1 MEEKKVSTLFE
12 EIRDDIKKYISSTLE
27 LGKLE
32 AYEKFSIGSSAL
44 IFGLLLGG
52 VLLISLLFLFITA
65 GLYLGELLNSMW
77 QGFGIVTGFAILIL
91 IIILITRKAIKNTV
105 TNRIV
110 SFLLKKDDNL

>member
-12 EIRDDIKKYISSTLE
+12 EMKDDIGKYISSTLE

-32 AYEKFSIGSSAL
+32 VYEKFSIGSTSL
-44 IFGLLLGG
+44 LYGLLLGG
-52 VLLISLLFLFITA
+52 VLLISLLFIFITA

-91 IIILITRKAIKNTV
+91 IIILLCRNSIKKSM

-110 SFLLKKDDNL
+110 TFLLKKDDNI